1 MSDSPVNP
9 PRDVRPANR
18 LSQHLRDAAA
28 LRLDRQLREER
39 QKAEAQPDGDAPRAN
54 R

>member
-1 MSDSPVNP
+1 MSDSPVAQQ
-9 PRDVRPANR
+9 RDVRPNR

-28 LRLDRQLREER
+28 RRLDQQLQKERE
-39 QKAEAQPDGDAPRAN
+39 KAEAQPDGDAPRAD